1 MTGHVRLPCFHVF
14 TGSAS
19 ASDATF
25 VFSGLLHRAGAL
37 FDEKQF
43 DGDENAIVDF
53 KYSSSPKI
61 TWWFDHHLSAFLTPE
76 DAAHFEQDQS
86 NRKFYDPDFKSCT
99 SFIATIAEQRFGFD
113 PAPVADL
120 VYWTDIVDGAMYP
133 DAKTAVEM
141 KAPAMKLTMVI
152 ESAQDYSFVPRL
164 IPLLAIKPLGEILE
178 EPFVAPLL
186 TPLLERH
193 QRAIAVMKERIESK
207 DATLFF
213 DITDHDLEGYN
224 KFVPYY
230 LHPESIYSV
239 GLSKSSFRVKVSVG
253 SNPWAPSEPTVNLA
267 KVCERY
273 GGGGHAR
280 VGAISFGVTEEEA
293 AEKPR
298 AKSWKNFAQ
307 QCGEPANLVPCHP
320 ERRTPF
326 SQSEAALGV
335 EGSLPS
341 PPTRITKGIL
351 RYYFISEC
359 VRDERD
365 PSTPP
370 VHSQANGQFPLR
382 MTDTSRYLA
391 R

>member
-1 MTGHVRLPCFHVF
+1 MKVRVCFHDKCFDGACSAAVF
-14 TGSAS
+14 TRFYRERINAAAEFAYTGMTHKAS
-19 ASDATF
+19 QPFEPGT
-25 VFSGLLHRAGAL
+25 
-37 FDEKQF
+37 F

-53 KYSSSPKI
+53 KYSSSPQL
-61 TWWFDHHLSAFLTPE
+61 TWWFDHHQSAFLTPE

-120 VYWTDIVDGAMYP
+120 IHWTDVVDGAMYQ

-141 KAPAMKLTMVI
+141 KAPAMKLTLVI
-152 ESAQDYSFVPRL
+152 ESAQDYTFIPRL
-164 IPLLAIKPLGEILE
+164 IPLLATRPLAEILE

-186 TPLLERH
+186 PPLLERH
-193 QRAIAVMKERIESK
+193 QRSIAVLKERIESK
-207 DATLFF
+207 DQTLFF

-293 AEKPR
+293 AR
-298 AKSWKNFAQ
+298 
-307 QCGEPANLVPCHP
+307 
-320 ERRTPF
+320 
-326 SQSEAALGV
+326 EAAR
-335 EGSLPS
+335 E
-341 PPTRITKGIL
+341 IANEL
-351 RYYFISEC
+351 RAS
-359 VRDERD
+359 VRA
-365 PSTPP
+365 TW
-370 VHSQANGQFPLR
+370 
-382 MTDTSRYLA
+382 
-391 R
+391 